1 MGYKKLK
8 IAILSTDT
16 LHHRYFI
23 NSVISSKIGIKKII
37 FEKTSIKSKFKDID
51 FYRKEENNYEKKN
64 FFKNVS
70 SKLNKD
76 KIKYFTNIN
85 SNKSL
90 KFFSKK
96 KFDLG
101 IVFGTRK
108 INLDLI
114 NTFKLGL
121 INIHRG
127 IIHKYRGLESDLWA
141 IYFKDFDNIGTS
153 INFIDKNLDTG
164 IFFKIKKFKIK
175 KNMKIFHL
183 RYYTTIIATKMVI
196 DILKQKSF
204 FLKKALK
211 QTKIG
216 KYYSF
221 MPNYKK
227 IKARAN
233 FKNYVETL

>member
-1 MGYKKLK
+1 MKKK
-8 IAILSTDT
+8 
-16 LHHRYFI
+16 
-23 NSVISSKIGIKKII
+23 
-37 FEKTSIKSKFKDID
+37 
-51 FYRKEENNYEKKN
+51 

-127 IIHKYRGLESDLWA
+127 IIHKYR
-141 IYFKDFDNIGTS
+141 
-153 INFIDKNLDTG
+153 
-164 IFFKIKKFKIK
+164 
-175 KNMKIFHL
+175 
-183 RYYTTIIATKMVI
+183 V
-196 DILKQKSF
+196 
-204 FLKKALK
+204 
-211 QTKIG
+211 
-216 KYYSF
+216 
-221 MPNYKK
+221 
-227 IKARAN
+227 
-233 FKNYVETL
+233 